1 MFNKK
6 KERYWDKLDNIDD
19 KWRKLMNA
27 EYENMKKEHN
37 IYYNWFRSIEKM
49 TEELVY
55 LVSRDSKFI
64 QDEDESE
71 KEKAEAQKESEKVE
85 MSKKLRSA
93 VDSLTD
99 RQKKAVELY
108 YFGGRKQKEIAEEM
122 GCTQEN
128 VSNMLTRALAKM
140 AKKLNK

>member
-6 KERYWDKLDNIDD
+6 KERYWDKLDNIDN
-19 KWRKLMNA
+19 KWRKVMNG
-27 EYENMKKEHN
+27 EYKKMKKEQSKYN
-37 IYYNWFRSIEKM
+37 NWFRSIESM

-64 QDEDESE
+64 QDEDEDE
-71 KEKAEAQKESEKVE
+71 KERAEAKKEYERAA
-85 MSKKLRSA
+85 MAKKLRSA
-93 VDSLTD
+93 IGSLTE
-99 RQKKAVELY
+99 RQKKVIELY

-128 VSNMLTRALAKM
+128 VSNILARAMAKL
-140 AKKLNK
+140 AKKLSK